1 MATVNHGAREITF
14 KVVYCGTP
22 MGGKT
27 TNLSYIHSR
36 LDDGI
41 RGDLVS
47 LATANDRTLFFDFL
61 PLDAP
66 EIGGYRTKFQLY
78 TVPGQ
83 VVYNATRQLV
93 LHGTDGIVFV
103 ADSQFERLGENL
115 ACLQGVEAG
124 LRQLGTSLAAIPVV
138 YQYNKRDL
146 PNATTTAHLDATLN
160 GREPG
165 FPTFEASAVQGVRVF
180 ETLNA
185 ISQMV
190 LHRFYQSSPEILAA
204 SASNTKVPTSAGLA
218 KAG

>member
-1 MATVNHGAREITF
+1 MPTVNHGSREITF

-27 TNLSYIHSR
+27 TNLAHIHSR
-36 LDDGI
+36 LDDTV

-61 PLDAP
+61 PLEAP
-66 EIGGYRTKFQLY
+66 RIAGYRSKFQLY

-93 LHGTDGIVFV
+93 LRGADGIVFV
-103 ADSQFERLGENL
+103 ADSQLGRLEENL
-115 ACLQGVEAG
+115 ACLHGIETG
-124 LRQLGTSLAAIPVV
+124 LRQLGSSLASVPTVF
-138 YQYNKRDL
+138 QYNKRDL
-146 PNATTTAHLDATLN
+146 PNAATIRHLDAALN
-160 GREPG
+160 RHERG
-165 FPTFEASAVQGVRVF
+165 FPTFEACANRGVRVF

-190 LHRFYQSSPEILAA
+190 LHRFHSA
-204 SASNTKVPTSAGLA
+204 SAAQEAAERSNTPLPTSESLA
-218 KAG
+218 KVG

>member
-27 TNLSYIHSR
+27 TNLAYIHSR

-61 PLDAP
+61 PLEAP
-66 EIGGYRTKFQLY
+66 QISGYRTKFQLY

-93 LHGTDGIVFV
+93 MRGADGIVYV
-103 ADSQFERLGENL
+103 ADSQLERLEENL
-115 ACLQGVEAG
+115 ACLHGIESG
-124 LRQLGTSLAAIPVV
+124 LRQLGTSLAAIPTVF
-138 YQYNKRDL
+138 QYNKRDL
-146 PNATTTAHLDATLN
+146 PNATSTRHLDAALN
-160 GREPG
+160 GKEHG
-165 FPTFEASAVQGVRVF
+165 FPTFEACAAQGIRVF

-190 LHRFYQSSPEILAA
+190 LHRFH
-204 SASNTKVPTSAGLA
+204 TTSEEHLEPPLL
-218 KAG
+218 